1 MIKRL
6 VPGVVALA
14 LCLVFIGTAVALEKG
29 NARKGKY
36 TYRKVY
42 STCMTRGAVES
53 PKPTI
58 NPDAKTR
65 AQWDKVFADK
75 DFAQFGCDQEWAALP
90 AEDLNDIYSYL
101 WEYAADSPTPA
112 KCK

>member
-6 VPGVVALA
+6 VPWVVALT

-75 DFAQFGCDQEWAALP
+75 AFAQFGCDQEWAALP